1 MKKIKKFIKIV
12 AFVSFIFMSLN
23 SNAQISIGQNDMP
36 NEGDTIRYS
45 TSLDIGSINYSE
57 TGSNYTWDFSELIP
71 ISQSVDTFVSV
82 FDAPLIYQAVFFLS
96 SNLAKPLQS
105 FDEIPGFQ
113 VTDPYE
119 FYKNSSSEYKL
130 VGYGVTLNSIPIP
143 NKFEEADVIYQFP
156 LNYENVDS
164 SYSSYEY
171 DIPSL
176 GYLGGWKKRVN
187 YADGWG
193 TLITPFGTFQTLRVR
208 SEIVQFDSIYLDSL
222 GMGLP
227 LTRNYTEYKWLGND
241 FGLPLCKV
249 TDDDL
254 LPPQIEYLDSV
265 RYLFVG
271 QPELASFKHTVQ
283 VFPNPAKEKLY
294 FNSGQEIIKV
304 ELYNNAGNFLLTK
317 KINSFE
323 GSMDISTFSPGIY
336 ILRIY
341 SENRIEYEKIIIE

>member
-1 MKKIKKFIKIV
+1 
-12 AFVSFIFMSLN
+12 MSLN

-45 TSLDIGSINYSE
+45 SSVDIGTINYSE
-57 TGSNYTWDFSELIP
+57 TGSNFIWDFTDLIP

-82 FDAPLIYQAVFFLS
+82 FDAPFIYQAVFFLS

-105 FDEIPGFQ
+105 FDEIPGIQ

-119 FYKNSSSEYKL
+119 FYKNSSSEYKM

-164 SYSSYEY
+164 SYSSYEF
-171 DIPSL
+171 DIPTV

-193 TLITPFGTFQTLRVR
+193 TLITPFGTFQTLKVR
-208 SEIVQFDSIYLDSL
+208 SEIVQFDSIYLDSV
-222 GMGLP
+222 GMGFP
-227 LTRNYTEYKWLGND
+227 FTRNYFEYKWLGNN

-249 TDDDL
+249 TDDNL

-265 RYLFVG
+265 RILFVD
-271 QPELASFKHTVQ
+271 QNEFAAIENAVN
-283 VFPNPAKEKLY
+283 VFPNPTDEKL
-294 FNSGQEIIKV
+294 FFSSDEEILKV
-304 ELYNNAGNFLLTK
+304 ELYNNTGNYLQTK

-341 SENRIEYEKIIIE
+341 SDNRIEYKKIIIE